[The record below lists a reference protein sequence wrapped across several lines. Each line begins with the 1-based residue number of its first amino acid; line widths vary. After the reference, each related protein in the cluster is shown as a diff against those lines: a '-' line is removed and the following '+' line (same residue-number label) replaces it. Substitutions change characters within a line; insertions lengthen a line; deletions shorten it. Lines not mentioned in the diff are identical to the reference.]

1 MGIKARVLRVEGNIK
16 KSKPQHDKI
25 ALVFT
30 NEAAGTMEIHAGNDI
45 LFSGSIKEGNKY
57 MKNINFPAVLLPG
70 YDPRWCA

>member
-1 MGIKARVLRVEGNIK
+1 MSIKARVLRAEGNIK
-16 KSKPQHDKI
+16 KSKSQQGKI

-45 LFSGSIKEGNKY
+45 LFSGSIEEGNNY
-57 MKNINFPAVLLPG
+57 MKSINFPAVLLSG